1 MFFSIALIAWIGGSW
16 VSIAN
21 GNRRLPSVV
30 LLLGLVFAIL
40 SFMGRAGYFDVA
52 GIAVLA
58 AIIWIAN
65 DMEIK
70 NAERTIMAKAACCV
84 AVAFVILGLGL
95 VFFLT
100 HLKPRLITFGLEAND
115 YGVWEAFREIPF
127 YISPLFSV
135 MLLMVAM
142 RLWKQLRESQHRHN
156 SNHETYTPPR
166 PRARFERR
174 VNRLLQHCSR
184 R

>member
-1 MFFSIALIAWIGGSW
+1 MFFSIALIAWIGGSLA
-16 VSIAN
+16 SIAN

-30 LLLGLVFAIL
+30 LFLGLVFVVL
-40 SFMGRAGYFDVA
+40 TFMGRAGYFDVA

-65 DMEIK
+65 DVKIK
-70 NAERTIMAKAACCV
+70 NAERTIVAKAACCV
-84 AVAFVILGLGL
+84 AVAFVILSFGL

-100 HLKPRLITFGLEAND
+100 HHKPRLITFGLESNN

-127 YISPLFSV
+127 YLSPLFSI

-142 RLWKQLRESQHRHN
+142 RLWNQ
-156 SNHETYTPPR
+156 
-166 PRARFERR
+166 
-174 VNRLLQHCSR
+174 
-184 R
+184 